1 MKEIILGRDTRLA
14 LRAQAHHLD
23 PVVLLG
29 ANGLTESVMKEIDR
43 ELKAHELIKVRV
55 PTDDRE
61 EREAIYAEIAETL
74 GCARVQMIGKLLVLW
89 RPADEDVSIEEAEEL
104 ARITALS
111 MGRGS
116 VAGKATA
123 APAQKRQPKK
133 AVAAKPAKKVAS
145 KKPGEKKKKV
155 AEAPRRARPKRTRTT
170 KKAAMAKS

>member
-29 ANGLTESVMKEIDR
+29 ANGLTDSVMKEIDR

-61 EREAIYAEIAETL
+61 EREAIFAEIAETL

-89 RPADEDVSIEEAEEL
+89 RPADEETTIEEAEEL
-104 ARITALS
+104 ARIAALS

-116 VAGKATA
+116 VTGKTRTESAV
-123 APAQKRQPKK
+123 KKLPKK

-145 KKPGEKKKKV
+145 KKPGEKKKK
-155 AEAPRRARPKRTRTT
+155 AEEAPRRARPKRTRTT
-170 KKAAMAKS
+170 KKAAMSKA